1 MANYNY
7 QYFSGANVYIKMK
20 PSDSEAPATN
30 IVECAGISYSV
41 SNSQQPVYGYASTLY
56 DAMLPGRTI
65 VQGTFV
71 VNYRE
76 PFYIEKQLGKGYLDD
91 DDYYSIVEIGNYLF
105 PLFDIEIW
113 FGAQKGRSQLIRQ
126 CALISSGQTIQVNE
140 QVVLQEYGFLGRHII
155 PLKEKKKLIVGEPII
170 EEKKVTMGEPVYT
183 TSTAGDT

>member
-1 MANYNY
+1 MAEYNY

-20 PSDSEAPATN
+20 PSDSNVVAET
-30 IVECAGISYSV
+30 ILECAGISYSV

-76 PFYIEKQLGKGYLDD
+76 PFYVEKKLGKGFLDT
-91 DDYYSIVEIGNYLF
+91 DDYYSIIEIGNYLF
-105 PLFDIEIW
+105 PLFDIEVW
-113 FGAQKGRSQLIRQ
+113 FGGQSKRSQLIRQ
-126 CALISSGQTIQVNE
+126 CALISSGQTVQVNE

-155 PLKEKKKLIVGEPII
+155 PLSERQKIA
-170 EEKKVTMGEPVYT
+170 TQ
-183 TSTAGDT
+183 D